1 MNDDVKRHQKSDL
14 IQMQSLPLNAK
25 IIMTKQRIKVWYE
38 SWCKFKITNT
48 KTGKTRFVVFDTRG
62 DKEPPLKK
70 NEYSEYVDDGQV
82 YVSFSGGKDLEDVP
96 VTITPDGE
104 PPAEETEE
112 EPDVS
117 VDGDSEEGMT
127 E

>member
-1 MNDDVKRHQKSDL
+1 MYIKYADYQPDMQLGDDDSVL
-14 IQMQSLPLNAK
+14 MSLQEFL
-25 IIMTKQRIKVWYE
+25 
-38 SWCKFKITNT
+38 
-48 KTGKTRFVVFDTRG
+48 
-62 DKEPPLKK
+62 
-70 NEYSEYVDDGQV
+70 
-82 YVSFSGGKDLEDVP
+82 SGGKDLEDVP

-117 VDGDSEEGMT
+117 ESEEEAT

>member
-1 MNDDVKRHQKSDL
+1 MYIKYADYQPDMQLGDDDSVL
-14 IQMQSLPLNAK
+14 MSLQDFL
-25 IIMTKQRIKVWYE
+25 
-38 SWCKFKITNT
+38 
-48 KTGKTRFVVFDTRG
+48 G
-62 DKEPPLKK
+62 
-70 NEYSEYVDDGQV
+70 
-82 YVSFSGGKDLEDVP
+82 GGKDLEDVP

-117 VDGDSEEGMT
+117 IDGDSEEGVA

>member
-1 MNDDVKRHQKSDL
+1 MYIKYADYKPGMQLGENDSVL
-14 IQMQSLPLNAK
+14 MSLQEFLN
-25 IIMTKQRIKVWYE
+25 
-38 SWCKFKITNT
+38 
-48 KTGKTRFVVFDTRG
+48 
-62 DKEPPLKK
+62 
-70 NEYSEYVDDGQV
+70 
-82 YVSFSGGKDLEDVP
+82 GGKDLENVP

-117 VDGDSEEGMT
+117 ESEEEAT

>member
-1 MNDDVKRHQKSDL
+1 MYIR
-14 IQMQSLPLNAK
+14 
-25 IIMTKQRIKVWYE
+25 Y
-38 SWCKFKITNT
+38 TNY
-48 KTGKTRFVVFDTRG
+48 KTGMQLG
-62 DKEPPLKK
+62 D
-70 NEYSEYVDDGQV
+70 DDSVLMSLQE
-82 YVSFSGGKDLEDVP
+82 FLSGGKDLEDVP

-117 VDGDSEEGMT
+117 IDGDSEEGVT